1 MIKRGATPV
10 AKDRLISRNSSNQ
23 NKPYKDI
30 KNNIQSKATLSRNTS
45 NSKLLI
51 GPSIT

>member
-10 AKDRLISRNSSNQ
+10 AKDRMMSRNSSNQ

-30 KNNIQSKATLSRNTS
+30 KNNIQNKTNLSRNTS
-45 NSKLLI
+45 NSKILI